1 MPNRNEPDNLER
13 SILSLAAEY
22 ATATELC
29 RRKFYVQ
36 LTLGNLKRT
45 DLLLYAEHRSQL
57 ARIEV
62 KAKQGQ
68 AWPACRGISGRNSY
82 LVFVDFFKKHR
93 DERPDFYI
101 LSADDWLVLA
111 KRLIKR
117 YRRTHQGHTIQLKN
131 GVPTF
136 PGGGGKPWLGIAVRV
151 ADIVQYREKWSRFP
165 KVLSSD

>member
-1 MPNRNEPDNLER
+1 MPNRRESNIVER
-13 SILSLAAEY
+13 SVLSLAAEY

-62 KAKQGQ
+62 KAKQGRD
-68 AWPACRGISGRNSY
+68 WPACRGISGRNGY
-82 LVFVDFFKKHR
+82 LVFVDFFKKRLGHPP
-93 DERPDFYI
+93 EFYV
-101 LSADDWLVLA
+101 LSAKDWLIVA
-111 KRLIKR
+111 KRLIRRYKR
-117 YRRTHQGHTIQLKN
+117 KHPEHTVQLRN
-131 GVPTF
+131 GIPTIL
-136 PGGGGKPWLGIAVRV
+136 GNGGKPWIGLAVKV
-151 ADIVQYREKWSRFP
+151 ADIVEYRGKWSRFP